1 MQKRGFIITLLALL
15 GLLVWLVV
23 GWQPKSER
31 ENHPPLVETPRGGDF
46 TLSSDQGPVSLSDFR
61 GQVVLIY
68 FGYTWCPDICPT
80 SLSLIGAVMD
90 SLKAEERSR
99 VQPLFISV
107 DPERDSLERL
117 KSYVSYFNPELEG
130 LTGSASQLAEVARRY
145 GAAYQIVKQ
154 GNETDYPVD
163 HSADTY
169 LVDPH
174 GHLVKAFPHGIQKD
188 VLVKAIRE
196 LL

>member
-15 GLLVWLVV
+15 GLLVWLVF

-31 ENHPPLVETPRGGDF
+31 ENHPLLVETPRGGDF

-90 SLKAEERSR
+90 SLTAEERSR

-107 DPERDSLERL
+107 DPERDTLERL
-117 KSYVSYFNPELEG
+117 KSYVSYFNPELVG
-130 LTGSASQLAEVARRY
+130 LTGSASQLAEVAGRY

-174 GHLVKAFPHGIQKD
+174 GHLVKTFPHGIQKD